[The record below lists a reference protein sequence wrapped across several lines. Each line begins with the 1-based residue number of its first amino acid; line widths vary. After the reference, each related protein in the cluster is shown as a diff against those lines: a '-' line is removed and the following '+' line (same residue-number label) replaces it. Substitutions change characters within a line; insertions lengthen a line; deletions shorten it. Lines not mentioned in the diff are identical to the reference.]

1 MSRVDLNYRAQQDA
15 AGVIKGVPAS
25 SGLRRGR
32 AKLVRSLADFP
43 KMTKGDVLVCRSSN
57 VSWIPLFTIAAAVVT
72 DVGGSLSHAAVV
84 AREFGVPAVVGCDV
98 ALTTLRD
105 GELVE
110 VDGDR
115 GTVRQI
121 SSLDARG

>member
-1 MSRVDLNYRAQQDA
+1 M
-15 AGVIKGVPAS
+15 
-25 SGLRRGR
+25 RRGR
-32 AKLVRSLADFP
+32 ATIVRTLADFP
-43 KMTKGDVLVCRSSN
+43 KMSRGDVLVCRSSN

-72 DVGGSLSHAAVV
+72 DVGGALSHAAVV

-98 ALTTLRD
+98 ALTALHD

-115 GTVRQI
+115 GTVRK
-121 SSLDARG
+121 LDPTA